1 MKQVLALSL
10 WMLLALLSCKQ
21 APGELPEERLPANS
35 PAVVENTA
43 KKQAPIFSPSD
54 LPYPFSAAVQ
64 VGDILYLSG
73 EIGIAEDQKGVV
85 PGGIVPET
93 RRMFERIEA
102 TLAAHGLGFEDVFK
116 CTVMLADMAEWPQFN
131 EIYAGYFRPG
141 SYPAR
146 SAMGVN
152 GLALG
157 ARVEM
162 EVWAYKPGEE

>member
-1 MKQVLALSL
+1 
-10 WMLLALLSCKQ
+10 LLLLLVPGCKQ
-21 APGELPEERLPANS
+21 AQDPSLQEAGEALPALS
-35 PAVVENTA
+35 ETDASRSGE
-43 KKQAPIFSPSD
+43 KQGPIFSPSD

-64 VGDILYLSG
+64 VGDVLYLSG
-73 EIGIAEDQKGVV
+73 EIGIAEDLKGVV

-102 TLAAHGLGFEDVFK
+102 TLTAHGLGFEDVFK

-162 EVWAYKPGEE
+162 EVWAYKMAE